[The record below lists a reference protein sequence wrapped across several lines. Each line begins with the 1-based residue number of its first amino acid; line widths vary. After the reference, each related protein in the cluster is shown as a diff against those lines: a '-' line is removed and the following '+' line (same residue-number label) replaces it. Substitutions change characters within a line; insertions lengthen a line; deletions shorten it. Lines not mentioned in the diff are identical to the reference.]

1 MKLVPPSGA
10 SPAGNGQGI
19 AARGSVTGIGAGTTG
34 STPFAGGG
42 GTLGSALAADHP
54 ARGGWVSGT
63 VAASLAD
70 GSMRISAGDA
80 LLTIRT
86 GGTALPQGSTLELTV
101 SGQEVRLRPLTP
113 GNAAASG
120 QAVTAALP
128 GAGDPATGTPRLALA
143 LAGMAPVTPSP
154 AAAQAQATQAL
165 SAVFPQAGSP
175 AFSIIAAL
183 FPLVLRDGSLR
194 RLAAAQNSRFGRSD
208 SRLGGIATA
217 ALDMAAARPG
227 DDPAYLRWT
236 LPFFHEGTLK
246 QSHWGREPAET
257 AEQPQRSHVFLE
269 ISFPFSGLL
278 RINALHDISRIV
290 VHVQSERAL
299 AHEILTD
306 LAAILHEL
314 AGSLGLEAEFH
325 HGIGIA
331 EAAAS
336 DRQSGPKD

>member
-1 MKLVPPSGA
+1 MKLDPPSGA

-19 AARGSVTGIGAGTTG
+19 AARAGTGAGTTG
-34 STPFAGGG
+34 SAPFAGGG

-86 GGTALPQGSTLELTV
+86 GGAALPQGSTLELTV
-101 SGQEVRLRPLTP
+101 SGQEVRIRPATP
-113 GNAAASG
+113 GNAAAARG
-120 QAVTAALP
+120 PAVTGALP
-128 GAGDPATGTPRLALA
+128 GGGDPAAGTPRLALA
-143 LAGMAPVTPSP
+143 LSGMAPVTPSP

-165 SAVFPQAGSP
+165 SAVFPQAASP

-194 RLAAAQNSRFGRSD
+194 RLAAAQNNRFGRSD

-246 QSHWGREPAET
+246 QSHWGRKPAET
-257 AEQPQRSHVFLE
+257 AGQPQRSHVFLE

-331 EAAAS
+331 DAAAS
-336 DRQSGPKD
+336 SDRRSGPKD